1 MCVPVCSS
9 GRGRTGVC
17 FCESVCIEGRL
28 GNVPKACLF
37 RGVSLEDPPC
47 LPLPAPPP
55 PRLLVSMPSC
65 EPHFCSLPWSPGASP
80 LQKQQRAGHQD
91 HQVPAGAAGAAAAED
106 HQAPAQA
113 QGNGPELPAAA
124 PSSQRVSPATAGWPW
139 GNCFRTHCF
148 CPHGDWVF
156 FFFTRL
162 SYGS

>member
-1 MCVPVCSS
+1 MRLCAPRGEDARACVSVRVCAS
-9 GRGRTGVC
+9 GDGLEMFPKHVC
-17 FCESVCIEGRL
+17 FG
-28 GNVPKACLF
+28 GF
-37 RGVSLEDPPC
+37 SLEDPPC
-47 LPLPAPPP
+47 LPLPAPSLPP
-55 PRLLVSMPSC
+55 LVSMPSC

-156 FFFTRL
+156 FF
-162 SYGS
+162 SPA